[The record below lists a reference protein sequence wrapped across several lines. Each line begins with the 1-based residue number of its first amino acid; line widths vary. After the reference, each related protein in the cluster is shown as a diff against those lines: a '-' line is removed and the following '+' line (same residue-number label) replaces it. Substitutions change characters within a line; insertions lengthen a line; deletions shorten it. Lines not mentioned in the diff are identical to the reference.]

1 MSKLPHLIKKPS
13 NTWLFL
19 PNPDHCL
26 FLLWTVP
33 RAFSRVCGLRCRHYP
48 AHSPWCPQRAWPRQ
62 RGGPQPPSAQAP
74 LWLPVSLRGCVRLL
88 AGYQGCSKPA
98 SPELHLWQLSFFHS
112 TFITQRDGAGTQCC
126 DFVAESYF
134 LFHPHFLNIQPS
146 YHFFQAPFPASP
158 SRGNALTCR
167 VTSVF

>member
-1 MSKLPHLIKKPS
+1 MSKLPHLIKKHLAFPPKS
-13 NTWLFL
+13 RPLSL
-19 PNPDHCL
+19 PLVDRSTSLLTGLWATVQTLSRPFSMVSSACL
-26 FLLWTVP
+26 
-33 RAFSRVCGLRCRHYP
+33 
-48 AHSPWCPQRAWPRQ
+48 
-62 RGGPQPPSAQAP
+62 AQTERRTPAP
-74 LWLPVSLRGCVRLL
+74 LCPGASLTPVSLRGDVRLL

-98 SPELHLWQLSFFHS
+98 SPELHLWQLSFHS
-112 TFITQRDGAGTQCC
+112 TFITRWDGAGTQCC